1 MMTFRFGLGRF
12 VGSFLLLLLAGVDS
26 AGQESPD
33 LAGREKE
40 FRIEK
45 HGDAILLPIS
55 LFGMTKNFMVDSGA
69 SIHVLD
75 ERFRRHLG
83 RAVDTVG
90 VGTAGPDV
98 NLRCYR
104 PPRLFIGAD
113 RLDEN
118 LPVVSLDLTHPS
130 QAIGHHVGGILGGP
144 LFLQFIVSI
153 DFDAG
158 RLRLLPLAEMP
169 RESWGIPIPV
179 SVDSTGRPSIE
190 RVRVGSETRSFLLDT
205 GFNSSLSLARPL
217 FDQLQAKEMLPLRR
231 ETRATTA
238 GGEVVRRSGAVNAVA
253 VGPFRHQS
261 IAASEG
267 EKNKIGLDYLSR
279 FRVTFDLPRNRI
291 YLAKG
296 EAFSKADNTCKSG
309 ISVLWIDDKIVITEI
324 DENSPAD
331 RAGVESND
339 TLVAINGVP
348 TKDMTLNEVRCHFRR
363 PSGEKLILSLQ
374 RDKQTLDVSFALEP
388 PESWYRFPANASAK

>member
-1 MMTFRFGLGRF
+1 MTLRLELRRF

-26 AGQESPD
+26 AGQESQD
-33 LAGREKE
+33 LARHAKE

-55 LFGMTKNFMVDSGA
+55 LFGVTENFMVDSGA
-69 SIHVLD
+69 SIHILD

-90 VGTAGPDV
+90 FGTAGAD
-98 NLRCYR
+98 LRLRYYR
-104 PPRLFIGAD
+104 PPRLSIGAE
-113 RLDEN
+113 RLEEN
-118 LPVVSLDLTHPS
+118 LPVVSLDFTHPS
-130 QAIGHHVGGILGGP
+130 QVIGHHIGGILGGP

-158 RLRLLPLAEMP
+158 RLRLLPLEEMP

-217 FDQLQAKEMLPLRR
+217 FDQLQANEMLRLRR
-231 ETRATTA
+231 ERRAMTA
-238 GGEVVRRSGAVNAVA
+238 GGDVVRRIGAVNAIA

-267 EKNKIGLDYLSR
+267 EENIIGLDYLSR

-296 EAFSKADNTCKSG
+296 EAFSKADHAYKSG
-309 ISVLWIDDKIVITEI
+309 ISVLWIEEKIVIAEI

-348 TKDMTLNEVRCHFRR
+348 TKEMTLNEVRGHFRR
-363 PSGEKLILSLQ
+363 QSGKTLTLSLQ
-374 RDKQTLDVSFALEP
+374 RDKQALNVSFALEP
-388 PESWYRFPANASAK
+388 PESWYRFPANE